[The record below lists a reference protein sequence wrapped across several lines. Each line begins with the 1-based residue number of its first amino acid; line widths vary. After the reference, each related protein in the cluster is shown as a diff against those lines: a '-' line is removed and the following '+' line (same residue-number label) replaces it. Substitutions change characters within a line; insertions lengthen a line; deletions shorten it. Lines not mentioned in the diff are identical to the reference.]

1 MAEKMTEKMKQQV
14 EDAAQSKAMDK
25 AYSKESTKAKIG
37 EGKFRMPS
45 FPSVTPAQQKREA
58 EEAQDARDMAT
69 EKTLMKYNGKNVFE
83 PGPNLEDPE
92 SFVPRRL
99 GTKPDLKKG
108 GSIKAYAKGG
118 SIRGGGCETKGKT
131 KGRFV

>member
-1 MAEKMTEKMKQQV
+1 MAEKMTEMKQQV

-25 AYSKESTKAKIG
+25 ASPISTRYQKMREA
-37 EGKFRMPS
+37 E
-45 FPSVTPAQQKREA
+45 AQQRREA
-58 EEAQDARDMAT
+58 EEARDARDMAT
-69 EKTLMKYNGKNVFE
+69 EKTLMKYNRKNVFE
-83 PGPNLEDPE
+83 PGPDLEDLE

-118 SIRGGGCETKGKT
+118 SIRGGGIEQRGKT